1 MAQTKER
8 TIMSRIVTLFMA
20 LSLILPLVS
29 GCARTDQS
37 DQPVSQSVPGEKPVV
52 LLKTSLGD
60 IRIELDRAKA
70 PISVASFESYVNDG
84 FYDGTIFHR
93 VIEGF
98 MIQGG
103 GFTTDMK
110 KKTTKAPIK
119 NEADN
124 GLKNL
129 RGTIAMARTQAVHS
143 ATSQFFINVVDNSNL
158 DYQGPGSFGYAVFGR
173 VIEGLDVVDA
183 IRSVPTTTVGPHG
196 DVPKEPVVIEKAVM
210 VG

>member
-1 MAQTKER
+1 MAQTRER
-8 TIMSRIVTLFMA
+8 TIMSRILILFMA
-20 LSLILPLVS
+20 FSLILPLIP

-37 DQPVSQSVPGEKPVV
+37 DQPVSQSVLGEKPVA

-60 IRIELDRAKA
+60 IKIELDRAKA
-70 PISVASFESYVNDG
+70 PISVANFESYVNDG
-84 FYDGTIFHR
+84 LYDGTIFHR

-110 KKTTKAPIK
+110 KKQTKAPIK

-196 DVPKEPVVIEKAVM
+196 DVPKEPVVIEKAMM